1 MTFELVSS
9 SSQIS
14 FGCGRRRRR
23 RGGGGG
29 GGGMGEK
36 RNTLARVS
44 VRGKNKGEPRR
55 NLIMQSVTLCVHN
68 TYNINNTLLYQM
80 SLFYFRM

>member
-23 RGGGGG
+23 G

-44 VRGKNKGEPRR
+44 VRGKNKGDPRR

-80 SLFYFRM
+80 SLFYLRM

>member
-23 RGGGGG
+23 G

-80 SLFYFRM
+80 SLFYLRM

>member
-29 GGGMGEK
+29 GMGEK

-44 VRGKNKGEPRR
+44 VRGKNKGNRDE
-55 NLIMQSVTLCVHN
+55 ISLCN
-68 TYNINNTLLYQM
+68 Q
-80 SLFYFRM
+80 

>member
-23 RGGGGG
+23 G

-44 VRGKNKGEPRR
+44 VRGKNKGNRDE
-55 NLIMQSVTLCVHN
+55 ISLCN
-68 TYNINNTLLYQM
+68 Q
-80 SLFYFRM
+80 